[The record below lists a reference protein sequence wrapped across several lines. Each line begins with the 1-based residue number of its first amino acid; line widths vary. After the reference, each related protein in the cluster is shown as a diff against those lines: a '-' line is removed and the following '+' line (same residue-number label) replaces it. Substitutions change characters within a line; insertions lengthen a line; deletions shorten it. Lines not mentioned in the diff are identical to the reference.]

1 MPKILPYS
9 TFGVKNIS
17 TLFASSRGGLADFA
31 HVQIFVHNGQSRPRF
46 GPPSSFADEVMPARP
61 CRTIDRSLD
70 WKTADCRKNA
80 AAEKAAA
87 EVHIPRNEEL
97 PSKPFLEIAD
107 GCSHQQSDH
116 TE

>member
-1 MPKILPYS
+1 ML
-9 TFGVKNIS
+9 
-17 TLFASSRGGLADFA
+17 
-31 HVQIFVHNGQSRPRF
+31 
-46 GPPSSFADEVMPARP
+46 ARP
-61 CRTIDRSLD
+61 CRTIDRSQD
-70 WKTADCRKNA
+70 WGTADYRKKRPL
-80 AAEKAAA
+80 EKAAA